1 MNLPEKILYEA
12 KRANLK
18 ISCAESCTGGLV
30 GAALTEI
37 PGSSE
42 IFNGSAVTY
51 SNEAKKNILG
61 VNENTLKNF
70 GAVSE
75 QCAMEMA
82 RGALRIYDADIA
94 VSITGIAGPDGG
106 SELKPVGTVCFGVAS
121 REKVKTFTKIFPG
134 DRSDIRKGAVN
145 FALEKILDE
154 INLENLKCKKIHD
167 HI

>member
-1 MNLPEKILYEA
+1 MELAEKILSEA
-12 KRANLK
+12 KIKGVK

-51 SNEAKKNILG
+51 SNEAKKKILG
-61 VNENTLKNF
+61 VSEETLKNF

-75 QCAMEMA
+75 QCAKEMA
-82 RGALRIYDADIA
+82 EGSLKIYDSDFA

-106 SELKPVGTVCFGVAS
+106 TELKPVGTVCFGIAS
-121 REKVKTFTKIFPG
+121 KNSTETFTKFFPG
-134 DRSDIRKGAVN
+134 NRQEVREKSVN
-145 FALEKILDE
+145 FILNE
-154 INLENLKCKKIHD
+154 LLKKIRS
-167 HI
+167 